1 MKSFAKIGL
10 MAGLLGSSLANYA
23 QVATPEQMGSYANTE
38 GMTTFH
44 MQTKLGSFKF
54 IDAEGRA
61 DVSFSGTLLLT
72 KHEGGS
78 FQIVE
83 GKLRKEYDAKGRTVY
98 TGKGRIV
105 VTGKW
110 RGLQW
115 FGSDMKSVFYGR
127 GFVRLTGEF
136 DRNLNTGDFWYENEP
151 KKAFPST
158 SVISL
163 PIPQANYGAN
173 KKLKPIPRSGGAAG
187 GGN

>member
-98 TGKGRIV
+98 TGKGRVV

-115 FGSDMKSVFYGR
+115 FGSDMKTLFYGR

-136 DRNLNTGDFWYENEP
+136 DRNLKTGDYWFNNDL
-151 KKAFPST
+151 KQAFPS
-158 SVISL
+158 SNVMSL
-163 PIPQANYGAN
+163 PIPPPNFGAD
-173 KKLKPIPRSGGAAG
+173 KSLKPRPNVGGTAG